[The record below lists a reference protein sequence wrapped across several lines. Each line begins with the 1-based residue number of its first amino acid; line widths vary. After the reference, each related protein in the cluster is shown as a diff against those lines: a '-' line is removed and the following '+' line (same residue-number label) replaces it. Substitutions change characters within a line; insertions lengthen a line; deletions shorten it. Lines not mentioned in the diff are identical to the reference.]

1 MMLPVRLVTC
11 LGVTSTQPH
20 LQKWQEELQLPKGK
34 ELCLVAGLKRMLT
47 WCAVHSLLG
56 EVRNVCNEK
65 EDD

>member
-11 LGVTSTQPH
+11 LGVTSTKPN

-34 ELCLVAGLKRMLT
+34 ELGLVAGLKGLLS

-56 EVRNVCNEK
+56 EVRNCV
-65 EDD
+65 